1 MAATTKTH
9 MQLVTNGLLN
19 ENPIFRLALSM
30 CPAVGISTT
39 VANGLLLGV
48 AVLFVQVF
56 SSCTISLIKDYIHP
70 RIRIPTYTLTIA
82 TWVTVIDLVLAAFLP
97 TAYKAM
103 GIFVRLIVAFAIIT
117 MRLEVFACRNSIAA
131 SFWDGIGMGLG
142 FMFGMVAL
150 GTVREILGM
159 GTFLGY
165 DILGFRPM
173 LFFVL
178 PAAGFFMVGFMMAVF
193 NYMETVYYRLAKR
206 RREMKQLDLK
216 KSVPAMTTVLSLI
229 FLFLL
234 GGCNSHHFIKKGE
247 LKSDRIV
254 LTFAGPVDAAWA
266 ENKSNFTVN
275 EKPDPDILLNIRSL
289 QLDPNRT
296 RLTII
301 LSDPVNR
308 DLTHQ
313 VGVKGI
319 RSEGKNLG
327 SETYTVSRPYFG
339 YLFGIFLGALLI
351 QNFVFSKYLGL
362 CVFFGTSQKKST
374 AVGMGITFTFVI
386 VFASL
391 MSWLLYQL
399 VLKPYRLD
407 YLQIIV
413 FIGLVSLTVQ
423 GVDTILRKINPTLF
437 KAFGV
442 YLVLV
447 IANCIVIAVPL
458 ILADNEYN
466 IFESLMLALGAGLGF
481 LLALFLMSSVRDRL
495 DLADIPVS
503 YRGLPIAFIV
513 AGLFALSFMG
523 FSGMSIF

>member
-1 MAATTKTH
+1 VAATTKTNT
-9 MQLVTNGLLN
+9 QLVVNGLLN

-56 SSCTISLIKDYIHP
+56 SSCTIALIKDHIHP

-97 TAYKAM
+97 VAYKAM

-117 MRLEVFACRNSIAA
+117 MRLEVFACRNTVAA
-131 SFWDGIGMGLG
+131 SFWDGIGMGFG
-142 FMFGMVAL
+142 FMFGMVTL

-165 DILGFRPM
+165 DVLGFRPM

-178 PAAGFFMVGFMMAVF
+178 PAAGFFLVGFMMAVF
-193 NYMETVYYRLAKR
+193 NYMETVHHRWAKR
-206 RREMKQLDLK
+206 RRETSKRLAAL
-216 KSVPAMTTVLSLI
+216 TTVLPLMALLLI
-229 FLFLL
+229 
-234 GGCNSHHFIKKGE
+234 GGCHQPHFIRKAEFKAA
-247 LKSDRIV
+247 DQIV

-266 ENKSNFTVN
+266 ADSAYFAVN
-275 EKPDPDILLNIRSL
+275 ETSDPDIRLDIRSVR
-289 QLDPNRT
+289 LDPDLH
-296 RLTII
+296 RLTIALAEPINQDRPHQVVVKDI
-301 LSDPVNR
+301 LS
-308 DLTHQ
+308 Q
-313 VGVKGI
+313 
-319 RSEGKNLG
+319 GKNLG
-327 SETYTVSRPYFG
+327 TASCTVARHYLG

-374 AVGMGITFTFVI
+374 AVGMGITFTAVI

-391 MSWLLYQL
+391 MSWFFYQF
-399 VLKPYRLD
+399 VLKPFRLD
-407 YLQIIV
+407 HLQIIV

-423 GVDTILRKINPTLF
+423 GVDTVLRKINPALF

-466 IFESLMLALGAGLGF
+466 LLESLMLALGAGLGF
-481 LLALFLMSSVRDRL
+481 LLALFLMSSVRERL
-495 DLADIPVS
+495 ELANVPVS